1 MSNNAR
7 TGFARVELL
16 TIVIL
21 SLIITALLLAAG
33 DRSRRLARL
42 GDDEAHLR
50 ELATANHAYAA
61 QFADRFATFSWRT
74 GAAPIPPGDPNGAG
88 LFTAATDLQAAAN
101 QMVYLMRTVA
111 GRPETPV
118 ISAFIPHI
126 GYSHFALAAAGYLKL
141 PTRTVVSS
149 ENPHRIRW
157 ANDPLGYDQGLY
169 VPNLGTGG
177 VNIRQPYAADFRAPA
192 AWWDASPVNSRV
204 ASGGTTSTF
213 TSLSSTVLAPQ
224 LLSSVAFPS
233 SKVMLTD
240 YVARHFGPRLPFC
253 TSNESRLPQ
262 LMADGAIVVKS
273 AAAANPGCNPNTG
286 QPISMSYSPSAIDP
300 PATGANAQ
308 IMSGRFLWTRRALAG
323 RDYNGPEVPGF

>member
-1 MSNNAR
+1 MSNSTR
-7 TGFARVELL
+7 TGFARIELL
-16 TIVIL
+16 TIIIL
-21 SLIITALLLAAG
+21 SVAVVALLSVASE
-33 DRSRRLARL
+33 RSRRLARL

-50 ELATANHAYAA
+50 QLSSAYHAYSA

-74 GAAPIPPGDPNGAG
+74 GVAPIPAGDPNGAG
-88 LFTAATDLQAAAN
+88 LFTAATDIQAAAN

-118 ISAFIPHI
+118 ISAFIPHLS
-126 GYSHFALAAAGYLKL
+126 YSHFALAAAGYLKL

-149 ENPHRIRW
+149 ENPHRLRW
-157 ANDPLGYDQGLY
+157 ANDPQGYDQGLY

-204 ASGGTTSTF
+204 SSGGTTSTF
-213 TSLSSTVLAPQ
+213 MSLSTTVLAPQ

-240 YVARHFGPRLPFC
+240 AFARHFGPRLPFC
-253 TSNESRLPQ
+253 TSNEARLPQ

-273 AAAANPGCNPNTG
+273 AATANPGCNPNTG

-308 IMSGRFLWTRRALAG
+308 NMPGRFLWTRRGIAG